1 MKKILLTVLFIGILG
16 IGNCVCAKSLEEY
29 TIEITDLNYA
39 QKHQEALKLANIA
52 ISGYPNS
59 AVLYCL
65 RGGVYEDLNNKKAAL
80 ADYDKAISLDP
91 KNEDAYFYRGMIKLD
106 LGSAQSAYT
115 DFTTCLRVSPKNGY
129 CYTGRGTARMELGD
143 LSGSMKDMEYGL
155 QLIDEDAKQS
165 AKELD
170 QLLKETDEMI
180 EKAKQETAK

>member
-1 MKKILLTVLFIGILG
+1 MKKILLTVLFIGVLG

-115 DFTTCLRVSPKNGY
+115 DFTTCLRVNPKNGY

-143 LSGSMKDMEYGL
+143 LSGSMKDMEYGF

-170 QLLKETDEMI
+170 QLLKETDEII
-180 EKAKQETAK
+180 EQAKQETAK